1 MLSFDTFR
9 SWPNCKVI
17 ALHLQYTRRKKPNL
31 EPILHSIDKQS
42 EQFTNCLKKNS
53 RFRTLKERKILLLY
67 LTTRVQISVIVEIA
81 YGGTATLNKATCW
94 PRAYLQHRSLCN
106 SIDFQKKKPKEFCVS
121 QNTYWTWRAR
131 RTRKLVFCLSL
142 QRSKNTKATK
152 LSMCTCWT
160 LSKSTSE
167 YKWIHAYST
176 KIHLTKRIVHIMLNN
191 EHSLTKKNT
200 YIVVRHSYKRPTLY
214 ILYIY

>member
-53 RFRTLKERKILLLY
+53 RFRTLEERKILLLY

-81 YGGTATLNKATCW
+81 YGGTAALNKATCW

-121 QNTYWTWRAR
+121 QNTYWRAR
-131 RTRKLVFCLSL
+131 RKRKLVFCLSL
-142 QRSKNTKATK
+142 RRSKNTKATK
-152 LSMCTCWT
+152 LSMCTVLAELLVNPLLNTCVNTFIFHKNTLNKPNSPHHAEQWT
-160 LSKSTSE
+160 LFKEKIRYSTSF
-167 YKWIHAYST
+167 
-176 KIHLTKRIVHIMLNN
+176 L
-191 EHSLTKKNT
+191 
-200 YIVVRHSYKRPTLY
+200 
-214 ILYIY
+214 